1 MNEDGKITEFL
12 KNRLKADIPSEPP
25 RMEAI
30 IEAASRAAANRKVAR
45 HPHMRIWGGFL
56 AAAALAAICI
66 FTVHMQTLEA
76 PRIDAGQNQSN
87 YTIVAD
93 MIDLLR
99 VADGYEA
106 VELGASQEDSVA
118 DKLLAWQDAPY
129 EHAISGL
136 FE

>member
-1 MNEDGKITEFL
+1 
-12 KNRLKADIPSEPP
+12 
-25 RMEAI
+25 
-30 IEAASRAAANRKVAR
+30 
-45 HPHMRIWGGFL
+45 MRIWGGFL

-66 FTVHMQTLEA
+66 FTVHMQTPEV

-99 VADGYEA
+99 VADGYEP
-106 VELGASQEDSVA
+106 VESEADHEDSVA